1 MTKVLADAA
10 MSLVGVRFRLHG
22 RDPATGLDCV
32 GVVAEAMRRAG
43 IEPVVPTGYRLR
55 SASVIGLLP
64 FAQANLFEPVALAE
78 ADVALAMVNPV
89 QAHLAVSTTG
99 GFVHAHAGI
108 GRVTFLPGA
117 LPWPTIGSWRVPGP
131 KHENGN

>member
-43 IEPVVPTGYRLR
+43 IEPVVPAGYRLR
-55 SASVIGLLP
+55 STSVIGLLP
-64 FAQANLFEPVALAE
+64 FAKANHFEPVALAD

-89 QAHLAVSTTG
+89 QPHLAVSAAD

-117 LPWPTIGSWRVPGP
+117 LPWPVAGSWRVPIP

>member
-1 MTKVLADAA
+1 MTKVLAEAA

-55 SASVIGLLP
+55 SASVISLLP
-64 FAQANLFEPVALAE
+64 FAQANLFEPVALAD

-89 QAHLAVSTTG
+89 QPHLAVSAAD
-99 GFVHAHAGI
+99 GFVHAHVGI

-117 LPWPTIGSWRVPGP
+117 LPWPVTGCWRVPGP
-131 KHENGN
+131 KHEDGN